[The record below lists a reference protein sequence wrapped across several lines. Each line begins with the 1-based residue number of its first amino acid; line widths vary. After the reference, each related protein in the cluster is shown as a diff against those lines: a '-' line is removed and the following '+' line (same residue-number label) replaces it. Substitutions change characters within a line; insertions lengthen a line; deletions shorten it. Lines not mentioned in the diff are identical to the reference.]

1 MQETRTAPQPLPDP
15 GEDYLFRFDAPLEP
29 IVFGGEVALHG
40 WLLHREEKPTL
51 GIRALVRRRFHK
63 RQEFRARRKRNRPE
77 VAAAFPDTPGAMASG
92 FLLEL
97 RLGLG
102 RNNITFQVLDH
113 DRVWRTFHS
122 ASAVAVPLV
131 FADRLGLSNLRIFLL
146 FYLRQFLSRSASRLG
161 HSSPPPCRL
170 SAELR
175 QSPHLAAE
183 PPSPLRTRRVN
194 LFATSKSNLF
204 IIEIAELAAAG
215 FREIGCEAALLLD
228 ELPEETPPED
238 TLQIIVTPHEYYN
251 LFLSEMVDR
260 RRARQ
265 LTREAILLCTEQ
277 PETHWFESNLRW
289 AIYARGVADINPLGV
304 MAYRARG
311 LRCQLLHLG
320 HHSILADRENV
331 PHRARDIDITF
342 LGSLTPRRDQF
353 FAEAAP
359 FFSTKRCHLRLVPL
373 GFAKTKLT
381 KSYLSIERRNELLS
395 QTKILLNVHYSD
407 QKYFEWHR
415 MLVGLA
421 NGCCIITETCSGYGA
436 LVPGKH
442 FIMTEPEYLIP
453 CCEYYLAHPD
463 ECEEI
468 ARQGLE
474 FIQKELRQDQA
485 CRAFLQEVEADAVRE
500 LERSDRDDKTMPVVM
515 ANDAPPHPLPP
526 ELTRLLSE
534 HSGRLLWRAVA
545 DDFRNAWKRLSK
557 SLARIREKP
566 RAKPLSE
573 KEVRK
578 EVINRRKNYQ
588 SRWLEQEAASVKNEP
603 FFQLHENEA
612 FTRCGEPKLSVIIT
626 LYNYAH
632 FIEDCVASVSV
643 AGRKFAQSLEVLIV
657 NDASTDSSL
666 AQALRCLKKFDLPI
680 RIVDKKWNTG
690 LADARNIGVSTA
702 RAPYVFILDADNLIY
717 PDALRQLFEAISK
730 GDHAAAFSML
740 CRFRGTP
747 AKRVGLLSYFDWDP
761 QILVQYPYIDAMAVF
776 RRDALLEAPG
786 YDNELNQI
794 GWFGWE
800 DYDMWLRFAQKH
812 DDVAFVP
819 NILCLYRHHDTSMI
833 NTTNLF
839 ELDLVHHLIEKYGD
853 LVERFEPR
861 ERLFGVDRNK
871 IRLAKKPLSAAAL
884 RDVKPAQSSVTSTRF
899 FGL

>member
-1 MQETRTAPQPLPDP
+1 
-15 GEDYLFRFDAPLEP
+15 
-29 IVFGGEVALHG
+29 
-40 WLLHREEKPTL
+40 
-51 GIRALVRRRFHK
+51 VRRRFHK

-77 VAAAFPDTPGAMASG
+77 VAAAFPDTPGAMTSG

-113 DRVWRTFHS
+113 DRVWRTFHY
-122 ASAVAVPLV
+122 ASAVAIPLS
-131 FADRLGLSNLRIFLL
+131 FADRLGLANLRTFLL
-146 FYLRQFLSRSASRLG
+146 FYLKQFVTRSASRLG
-161 HSSPPPCRL
+161 TSPPQP
-170 SAELR
+170 SPPSSELR
-175 QSPHLAAE
+175 QSLRVAAE
-183 PPSPLRTRRVN
+183 PPSSLRTRRVN

-215 FREIGCEAALLLD
+215 FREIGCEAQLFLD
-228 ELPEETPPED
+228 EVPQETPPED

-265 LTREAILLCTEQ
+265 LTRNAILLCTEQ

-320 HHSILADRENV
+320 HNSILADREDV
-331 PHRARDIDITF
+331 LHRTRDTDITF
-342 LGSLTPRRDQF
+342 LGSLTPRRDHF
-353 FAEAAP
+353 FAENAR
-359 FFSTKRCHLRLVPL
+359 FFSKQRCHLRLVPL

-421 NGCCIITETCSGYGA
+421 NGCCIITETCQGYGA

-442 FIMTEPEYLIP
+442 FIMVEREYLIP
-453 CCEYYLAHPD
+453 CCEYYLAHPE
-463 ECEEI
+463 ECEKI

-474 FIQKELRQDQA
+474 FIQNELRQGQA
-485 CRAFLQEVEADAVRE
+485 CHAFLREAEANE
-500 LERSDRDDKTMPVVM
+500 ALE
-515 ANDAPPHPLPP
+515 ANAANRTPAAIPPIFSTDAPASPAPP
-526 ELTRLLSE
+526 ELTRLLSQ
-534 HSGRLLWRAVA
+534 HTGRLLRRAVA
-545 DDFRNAWKRLSK
+545 NDFRDKWERLHASLTRVRRKR
-557 SLARIREKP
+557 EV
-566 RAKPLSE
+566 KPLTE
-573 KEVRK
+573 KQVRREAITK
-578 EVINRRKNYQ
+578 RKKYR
-588 SRWLEQEAASVKNEP
+588 SRWREQEQARLKGEP
-603 FFQLHENEA
+603 FFELHENEA
-612 FTRCGEPKLSVIIT
+612 FARCREPKISILIT

-632 FIEDCVASVSV
+632 FIEECVASVGEAS
-643 AGRKFAQSLEVLIV
+643 GKFGQPLEVLIV
-657 NDASTDSSL
+657 NDASTDRSL
-666 AQALRCLKKFDLPI
+666 AHAFRCLKKFELPI

-690 LADARNIGVSTA
+690 LADARNVGVAMA

-717 PDALRQLFEAISK
+717 PDGIRQLFEVISE
-730 GDHAAAFSML
+730 GDYAAAFSML

-747 AKRVGLLSYFDWDP
+747 ANPVGLLSYFDWDP
-761 QILVQYPYIDAMAVF
+761 QILVQYPYIDAMAMF
-776 RRDALLEAPG
+776 RRDALLEGTG
-786 YDNELNQI
+786 YDNELSQI

-800 DYDMWLRFAQKH
+800 DYDLWLRFAQKRYE
-812 DDVAFVP
+812 VAFVP
-819 NILCLYRHHDTSMI
+819 NILCLYRHHETSMI
-833 NTTNLF
+833 NTTNVF
-839 ELDLVHHLIEKYGD
+839 ELDLVYHLIEKYGD

-871 IRLAKKPLSAAAL
+871 IRWVRKPLSAAAL
-884 RDVKPAQSSVTSTRF
+884 PDAKKPGHTSVTSNRF

>member
-1 MQETRTAPQPLPDP
+1 MQETRAALEPQPDS
-15 GEDYLFRFDAPLEP
+15 GEDYLFRFDAPIEP

-40 WLLHREEKPTL
+40 WLLHCEGKPTH

-77 VAAAFPDTPGAMASG
+77 VAAALPDTPGAAISG

-102 RNNITFQVLDH
+102 RHNITFQVLDH
-113 DRVWRTFHS
+113 DKVWRTFHS
-122 ASAVAVPLV
+122 ASAVAIPLS
-131 FADRLGLSNLRIFLL
+131 FADRLGLSNLRLFLL
-146 FYLRQFLSRSASRLG
+146 FYLKQFTRSAPRPG
-161 HSSPPPCRL
+161 TSPPPPSPLL
-170 SAELR
+170 SEVR
-175 QSPHLAAE
+175 QSSRVATK

-215 FREIGCEAALLLD
+215 FREIGCEAQLLLD
-228 ELPEETPPED
+228 EVPQETSPED

-265 LTREAILLCTEQ
+265 LTRQAILLCTEQ

-311 LRCQLLHLG
+311 LHCQLLHLG
-320 HHSILADRENV
+320 HHSILADREDV
-331 PHRARDIDITF
+331 SHRMRDIDITF

-353 FAEAAP
+353 FAENAG
-359 FFSTKRCHLRLVPL
+359 FFSKQRCHLRLVPL

-395 QTKILLNVHYSD
+395 RTKILLNVHYSD

-421 NGCCIITETCSGYGA
+421 NGCCIITETCQGYGA
-436 LVPGKH
+436 LKPGKH
-442 FIMTEPEYLIP
+442 FIMVEREYLIP

-468 ARQGLE
+468 AQKGLE
-474 FIQKELRQDQA
+474 FIQKELRQGQA
-485 CRAFLQEVEADAVRE
+485 CHAFLREVEANEALAGDAANRPPA
-500 LERSDRDDKTMPVVM
+500 LMPPVFSS
-515 ANDAPPHPLPP
+515 DAPADPAPP
-526 ELTRLLSE
+526 ELTRLLSK
-534 HSGRLLWRAVA
+534 HTGWLLRRAVA
-545 DDFRNAWKRLSK
+545 NDFRNGWEHLRASLSRVRRK
-557 SLARIREKP
+557 QDV
-566 RAKPLSE
+566 KPLTE
-573 KEVRK
+573 RQVRRDAIAK
-578 EVINRRKNYQ
+578 RKQYH
-588 SRWLEQEAASVKNEP
+588 SRWLDQEQARLKGEP
-603 FFQLHENEA
+603 FCQLRDNQL
-612 FTRCGEPKLSVIIT
+612 FGRCREPKISVLIT

-632 FIEDCVASVSV
+632 FIEDCVASVS
-643 AGRKFAQSLEVLIV
+643 AAAKKFGQPLEVLIV
-657 NDASTDSSL
+657 NDASTDRSL
-666 AQALRCLKKFDLPI
+666 AHALRCLKTFELPI

-690 LADARNIGVSTA
+690 LADARNVGVAMA

-717 PDALRQLFEAISK
+717 PDGIRQLFEVISA
-730 GDHAAAFSML
+730 GDYAAAFSML

-747 AKRVGLLSYFDWDP
+747 ANPVGLLSYFDWDP
-761 QILVQYPYIDAMAVF
+761 QILVQYPYIDAMAMF
-776 RRDALLEAPG
+776 RRDALLEGPG

-800 DYDMWLRFAQKH
+800 DYDMWLRFAQKRYE
-812 DDVAFVP
+812 VAFVP
-819 NILCLYRHHDTSMI
+819 NILCLYRHHETSMI
-833 NTTNLF
+833 NTTNVF
-839 ELDLVHHLIEKYGD
+839 EFDLVHHLIEKYGD

-861 ERLFGVDRNK
+861 ERLFGMDRNK
-871 IRLAKKPLSAAAL
+871 IRWARKLLSAAAV
-884 RDVKPAQSSVTSTRF
+884 REVKPGGAPATSNRSV
-899 FGL
+899 GL